1 MESKVMQVF
10 YGTDCLPYKDKARS
24 VHYPIIG
31 QAFEGASA
39 TTEIR
44 FYVKDIGGVDTTKW
58 IANTKLPSG
67 KKGYKLL
74 DSAYDSVVQERYVVL
89 QLDQFYTQEK
99 GDVYISLNGYDGGIT
114 LEQDEN
120 DNYILEGTPIIQAT
134 GSIKITMQY
143 AVQINQSDIQEY
155 IDLDDI
161 LAYITGKADVSFVK
175 SNFIPKLYVDREQD
189 DYYEKAIK
197 DYITPL
203 VANGFNLNISG
214 SPLIIGLEL
223 IDSGEGTGETY
234 IVSFISKGDGG
245 NADIQLLRVSDKLYA
260 TFAEF
265 DLNEPFE
272 TLIVGITTSN
282 SSHLSTDI
290 DIERLEGLISD
301 NADDIVDLQN
311 NKQDTLVSGVNLKTV
326 NNLTL
331 LGSGNIE
338 IEGTQITIDSQLST
352 TSTNAVQNRVITN
365 ELQNVREMAEGKTNS
380 FSVNTETSGN
390 SAFQSDDDTITAT
403 SFVDVE
409 GNTINV
415 SELNKGDLVFT
426 LNTASHKYKDRWL
439 INPATGSWGLI
450 DADTPNMAN
459 YATMTY
465 VDDELAEKTDLDII
479 APNYSNLRGYVVGDK
494 VIYQG
499 QLYTCNTAITTAEDF
514 NSSHWTAIKVSNGF
528 VDLDGT
534 QTISGDKTFT
544 VKQTFERGVNLNI
557 IDLGAQS
564 LKIQNFV
571 GTDLYAFDPTRFYA
585 YGGGRDLGRDSHPWK
600 DIWQSDKHYFIYTT
614 DDYAPT
620 ERNWYI
626 YHNQYNE
633 LVIART
639 YNSTSQDKIAFNG
652 GTIYTKDSL
661 GSLGTPSNTWL
672 NGYFSGNVYAQ
683 NTFNVI
689 NASDITNNTLTQ
701 EQYDLIT
708 NGKPTLISGILLN
721 IKDMFLEAGR
731 IAGGVV
737 RGRYGGMNNIEGVY
751 EEGTYLVGSNNVI
764 SIHPN
769 TQNYDIYNIRKIN
782 NKTLPSYPTTNTA
795 PQVLTIGVN
804 GGNLSWEDVSGNTAE
819 FTPTN
824 VVVGQHPMS
833 ITITMDSADIIDITT
848 NKYDLITL
856 KTTTWLNMDLVLVKQ
871 AENYAGVSGVIA
883 YTSVFDISGS
893 GFSVF
898 LMAFM
903 PNGGIAL
910 QKLTLVNPQWYGTQ
924 TEYDNLGTYDSNTI
938 YNILES

>member
-1 MESKVMQVF
+1 MESKIMQVF
-10 YGTDCLPYKDKARS
+10 YGNDCLPYKDKARS

-143 AVQINQSDIQEY
+143 AVQINPNDIQEY

-189 DYYEKAIK
+189 DYYEKSIQN
-197 DYITPL
+197 YITPL
-203 VANGFNLNISG
+203 FANGFNLNISG
-214 SPLIIGLEL
+214 GPLIIGLEL

-234 IVSFISKGDGG
+234 IISFISKGDGAH
-245 NADIQLLRVSDKLYA
+245 ADIQLFRVSDKLYA
-260 TFAEF
+260 TFTEF

-290 DIERLEGLISD
+290 DIARLEGLISD
-301 NADDIVDLQN
+301 NANDILDLQN
-311 NKQDTLVSGVNLKTV
+311 NKQDKLIGTQTTGQNLKTV

-338 IEGTQITIDSQLST
+338 IEGTQITIDNQLST
-352 TSTNAVQNRVITN
+352 TSTNPVQNKVITN
-365 ELQNVREMAEGKTNS
+365 ELQNVREIAEGKTNS
-380 FSVNTETSGN
+380 FSVNAETSGN

-450 DADTPNMAN
+450 DADTPNMEN
-459 YATMTY
+459 YATITY
-465 VDDELAEKTDLDII
+465 VDDELAQKTDLDII
-479 APNYSNLRGYVVGDK
+479 APSYSNLMGYVVGDK

-514 NSSHWTAIKVSNGF
+514 NSSHWTAIKVSDGF
-528 VDLDGT
+528 VDLDSS
-534 QTISGDKTFT
+534 QTITGQKSFDDLHISYKSNDRTNSIKFDGLYSTPEIYVDLYDLAINVPVKVAGELYPLTSALFDLGKSGAKWKDLYLGGKIDFGTKVSGRTNTCQIRTDNYDGIGLWSNGVRVLNVYDNATYTAKPIFPITTGINLGSSNTPFSTVFANNISDGTNSTTVENINNNFAPPYDNTEEYAVGDKVIYQGRLYKCTTAIDTVEDFDSTKWSEISVDSAYVDTDSDQAIPGLKTFSDGLVT
-544 VKQTFERGVNLNI
+544 NTLYSTSTLNI
-557 IDLGAQS
+557 KQNSNNAIQ
-564 LKIQNFV
+564 IQNANLIIKRHMLPSTGSTYDI
-571 GTDLYAFDPTRFYA
+571 GTSTYK
-585 YGGGRDLGRDSHPWK
+585 WK
-600 DIWQSDKHYFIYTT
+600 D
-614 DDYAPT
+614 
-620 ERNWYI
+620 
-626 YHNQYNE
+626 
-633 LVIART
+633 
-639 YNSTSQDKIAFNG
+639 
-652 GTIYTKDSL
+652 
-661 GSLGTPSNTWL
+661 
-672 NGYFSGNVYAQ
+672 GYFSGNVYAQ
-683 NTFNVI
+683 NT
-689 NASDITNNTLTQ
+689 
-701 EQYDLIT
+701 
-708 NGKPTLISGILLN
+708 PT
-721 IKDMFLEAGR
+721 
-731 IAGGVV
+731 
-737 RGRYGGMNNIEGVY
+737 
-751 EEGTYLVGSNNVI
+751 
-764 SIHPN
+764 
-769 TQNYDIYNIRKIN
+769 
-782 NKTLPSYPTTNTA
+782 
-795 PQVLTIGVN
+795 
-804 GGNLSWEDVSGNTAE
+804 
-819 FTPTN
+819 
-824 VVVGQHPMS
+824 
-833 ITITMDSADIIDITT
+833 
-848 NKYDLITL
+848 
-856 KTTTWLNMDLVLVKQ
+856 
-871 AENYAGVSGVIA
+871 
-883 YTSVFDISGS
+883 
-893 GFSVF
+893 
-898 LMAFM
+898 
-903 PNGGIAL
+903 
-910 QKLTLVNPQWYGTQ
+910 QWYGTQ
-924 TEYDNLGTYDSNTI
+924 TEYDALGTYDNDTI